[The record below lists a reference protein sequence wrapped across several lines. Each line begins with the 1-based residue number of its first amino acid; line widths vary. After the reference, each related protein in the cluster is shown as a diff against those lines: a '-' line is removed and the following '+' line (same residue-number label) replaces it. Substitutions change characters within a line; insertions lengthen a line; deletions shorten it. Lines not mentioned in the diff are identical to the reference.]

1 MARGGGW
8 QPPEAEAEEDAAG
21 LRDARA
27 GCRGGG
33 YPRTSPGC
41 PARPLPATS
50 AARPGAG
57 SRARAG
63 SPRPRHGS
71 IRDTAA
77 LGSSPPPAGP
87 WKAASVAPG
96 PFGGRAD
103 AVELQQLPGGG
114 KIPNPKGRGGSRDG
128 ASRNSLSRHQLGCF
142 RPPAQ
147 LLGRWCG
154 DTSSERKAHRS
165 AKCSGGAS
173 ELQPLCSQ
181 RCPDSVTLALDSSW
195 AVWLPG

>member
-8 QPPEAEAEEDAAG
+8 QQPEAEVEDAAG

-41 PARPLPATS
+41 PTRPLPAAS

-71 IRDTAA
+71 IRHTAA
-77 LGSSPPPAGP
+77 PGSSPQTGP
-87 WKAASVAPG
+87 RKAASEAPG
-96 PFGGRAD
+96 PLGERVD
-103 AVELQQLPGGG
+103 AVELQLLAPW
-114 KIPNPKGRGGSRDG
+114 RG
-128 ASRNSLSRHQLGCF
+128 
-142 RPPAQ
+142 
-147 LLGRWCG
+147 
-154 DTSSERKAHRS
+154 
-165 AKCSGGAS
+165 
-173 ELQPLCSQ
+173 
-181 RCPDSVTLALDSSW
+181 
-195 AVWLPG
+195 